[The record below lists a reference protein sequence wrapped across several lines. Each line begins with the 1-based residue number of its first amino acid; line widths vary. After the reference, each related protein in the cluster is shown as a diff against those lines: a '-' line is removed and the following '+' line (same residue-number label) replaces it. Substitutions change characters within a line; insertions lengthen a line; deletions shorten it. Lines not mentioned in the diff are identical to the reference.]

1 MIPGCYASA
10 WHGCTPC
17 AQTTYP
23 TYKMTTRR
31 KGMYLLALHQLW
43 PSLQRGRL
51 IPGPG
56 LERLCQSFR
65 WVQLARGRISRLCTA
80 PPRTEEGRGAAGRA
94 QPRWCPRS
102 AAWPRGDPRR
112 PPATPAPCAAAAA
125 PPGTAARA
133 RCGTTRGRHG
143 SRASPSLPSPISVP
157 LPPRFWLLFFFP
169 TFFVFHQPPL
179 TPASRGALWGTPGH
193 RRPPRPASASG
204 HLHKAHPSPQPPV
217 SPPRAEPTP
226 PAHPAARPRC
236 SLGAGASP
244 RRGGRRAPAR
254 GGPRQRPPSGTPRRE
269 ASAGA
274 APPRAR

>member
-1 MIPGCYASA
+1 MSEFQVGAISPGPYQPALYGASA
-10 WHGCTPC
+10 HGGR
-17 AQTTYP
+17 
-23 TYKMTTRR
+23 TRR
-31 KGMYLLALHQLW
+31 C
-43 PSLQRGRL
+43 
-51 IPGPG
+51 GPG
-56 LERLCQSFR
+56 
-65 WVQLARGRISRLCTA
+65 TA
-80 PPRTEEGRGAAGRA
+80 PLVPPERCVA
-94 QPRWCPRS
+94 
-102 AAWPRGDPRR
+102 PRR
-112 PPATPAPCAAAAA
+112 PPATPGDPRPVRCCGRSSGHCRTGALRHHPRPSRQPRLPAASFSYFR
-125 PPGTAARA
+125 PP
-133 RCGTTRGRHG
+133 
-143 SRASPSLPSPISVP
+143 SPSFLVVC
-157 LPPRFWLLFFFP
+157 FFFP

>member
-112 PPATPAPCAAAAA
+112 PPPRALLRPLLRALPHGRAAA
-125 PPGTAARA
+125 PPAAVTA
-133 RCGTTRGRHG
+133 
-143 SRASPSLPSPISVP
+143 
-157 LPPRFWLLFFFP
+157 
-169 TFFVFHQPPL
+169 
-179 TPASRGALWGTPGH
+179 
-193 RRPPRPASASG
+193 
-204 HLHKAHPSPQPPV
+204 
-217 SPPRAEPTP
+217 
-226 PAHPAARPRC
+226 
-236 SLGAGASP
+236 
-244 RRGGRRAPAR
+244 
-254 GGPRQRPPSGTPRRE
+254 
-269 ASAGA
+269 A
-274 APPRAR
+274 APPRRFLLLFPSPFPLVFGCYFFFPPFSSSISRR

>member
-65 WVQLARGRISRLCTA
+65 WVQLARGHISRLCTA
-80 PPRTEEGRGAAGRA
+80 PPLTEEGRGAAGRA
-94 QPRWCPRS
+94 QPRRCPRS

-112 PPATPAPCAAAAA
+112 PPPRALLRPLLRALPHGRAAA
-125 PPGTAARA
+125 PPAAVTA
-133 RCGTTRGRHG
+133 
-143 SRASPSLPSPISVP
+143 
-157 LPPRFWLLFFFP
+157 
-169 TFFVFHQPPL
+169 
-179 TPASRGALWGTPGH
+179 
-193 RRPPRPASASG
+193 
-204 HLHKAHPSPQPPV
+204 
-217 SPPRAEPTP
+217 
-226 PAHPAARPRC
+226 
-236 SLGAGASP
+236 
-244 RRGGRRAPAR
+244 
-254 GGPRQRPPSGTPRRE
+254 
-269 ASAGA
+269 A
-274 APPRAR
+274 APPRRFLLLFPSPFPLVFGCYFFFPPFSSSISRR